1 MIIGYIERNLD
12 YLHLSPIGSSAFRN
26 MFRGESELRK
36 PFTGRGEQIV
46 VVCEKS
52 IYCLSSF
59 YYHCPGLHSLLTNNQ
74 QSCFHTK
81 TLPALTD

>member
-46 VVCEKS
+46 VVCEK
-52 IYCLSSF
+52 INILSVIV
-59 YYHCPGLHSLLTNNQ
+59 LLSLSRATFSSDQ
-74 QSCFHTK
+74 QPTVM
-81 TLPALTD
+81 LPYQDTSSSD

>member
-36 PFTGRGEQIV
+36 PFTG
-46 VVCEKS
+46 
-52 IYCLSSF
+52 
-59 YYHCPGLHSLLTNNQ
+59 
-74 QSCFHTK
+74 
-81 TLPALTD
+81 